1 MVSCAPPTVRNA
13 AQNDADM
20 QKTLATTPRKAEALT
35 WLSIKDKIDRTVG
48 KDDPIYTNA
57 DSIRFVKS
65 LYTAG
70 AVKVIAVNIAV
81 SPSSEDTRTL
91 IVQMPKNGPQRQQIL
106 NIINPIAQAGG
117 FEADT
122 DFGQTYEMIFWD

>member
-1 MVSCAPPTVRNA
+1 
-13 AQNDADM
+13 M